1 MSSQDDSTWPLPSM
15 LAAAG
20 LDTVEGA
27 FAYSSG
33 RDITVVGLGHRQRWT
48 LTLSDPTGQP
58 QLLFMKRY
66 GREPLKWRL
75 QRRFT
80 YGRGGSPASVELNN
94 IHAAHIAGVPTID
107 QAAGGHEPEPSG
119 ARRSYIIMTA
129 VAGEALEQCAEGFV
143 ALHGLGSCEV
153 AQFTHDL
160 AQLVRRFHQ
169 AGYVH
174 RDLYTS
180 HIFMV
185 TRPGGVELRLI
196 DLARMFAPSWRRF
209 RWRVKDLAQLKYSM
223 PPGWV
228 DRHWNSFMASYLE
241 GRSSRARW
249 RYERAIDLKVASI
262 TQHVERK
269 RRRKARRERV

>member
-1 MSSQDDSTWPLPSM
+1 M
-15 LAAAG
+15 LAEAG

-33 RDITVVGLGHRQRWT
+33 RDITVMGLGHRQRWK
-48 LTLSDPTGQP
+48 LTLSDPAGQP
-58 QLLFMKRY
+58 RLLFMKRY

-75 QRRFT
+75 QRRLT

-94 IHAAHIAGVPTID
+94 IHAAHVAGVPTID
-107 QAAGGHEPEPSG
+107 QAAGGHEPGAAG

-129 VAGEALEQCAEGFV
+129 VAGQALEQCAEGFV
-143 ALHGLGSCEV
+143 ALHGPGSREV
-153 AQFTHDL
+153 SQLTRDL

-174 RDLYTS
+174 RDLYAS

-185 TRPGGVELRLI
+185 SRPGGVELRLI

-228 DRHWNSFMASYLE
+228 ERHWNSFMVSYLE
-241 GRSSRARW
+241 GRSSLVRW
-249 RYERAIDLKVASI
+249 QYERAVDRKVASI
-262 TQHVERK
+262 TRHVERK